1 MLVFIQLNNSM
12 KRAKQLLKPGT
23 TSKYPKVTNANDM
36 ISELFSIQI

>member
-1 MLVFIQLNNSM
+1 M
-12 KRAKQLLKPGT
+12 KRAKQLLKPGA